1 MEGTYVQLVLQFHSN
16 PEVFNMK
23 DKNLA
28 FSAMLL
34 SVLVFTVI
42 GFTGYYP
49 ILQDRQLDS
58 NLSEIVYRF
67 LMRFGPL
74 QSPLKSRGL
83 LVMCIFGAVLL
94 YNPKKQEGK
103 SLSGGLS
110 YFGMGCMLLLISA
123 YFKTNH
129 IGMLWLS
136 AGLYFLGFLF
146 TVSGTVH
153 IFQTMNFGNMVDDD
167 PFNDRNEMFRQT
179 EKRVDTEHSVNIPYE
194 YRYKGR
200 LRKGWINFVNLFR
213 ALLIIGTPGS
223 GKSFALIEEIIEQ
236 MIEKDFTMLLYDFK
250 FDTLSKIAY
259 NYLRRKRERPE
270 NDKVPRTVKIPEF
283 YVISFDNIEKSNRC
297 NPIDPYL
304 MKNQSDAADAAT
316 VIMKN
321 LNKDWIKRSDF
332 FAKSAISFVSGLIW
346 YLKKKSEELGKN
358 ICTLPHAITLSMVNI
373 EYLLEIMMQDL
384 EVRTLMIPFKDA
396 MERQAGQQLAGQT
409 ASAQISLSMLANK
422 EIYYIMTGNDFRLDI
437 NNPKKPKIVC
447 IQNNPDRS
455 EVYAAPIGLY
465 INKTLQVV
473 NKPGGRPLGLI
484 FDEVPTVFIMG
495 LRKIIDTGRSHYIAT
510 ILGIQSVT
518 QLIADYGRELAEV
531 IFDNCSNVFS
541 GAAKGETARRISEI
555 FGRIHQEKKSKTV
568 SNNDTTVNYSTILSE
583 LLPKSK
589 ITSMSTGHFGGIIAD
604 TFENP
609 IEQKLCFG
617 QIRPNMASKK
627 IQGRYDIPVHTHFKC
642 KNHKELVEG
651 KLRLIGTLDF
661 FDNVHA
667 IDFQQLDYIDFYNV
681 YLKEFA
687 HKHYSNTIKRM
698 QFIALVRELKLFD
711 HLPRL
716 EELSRRKTSKED
728 LKAFIFKLV
737 DRMYIDKEIDNV
749 LDINF
754 LKVIKDIDTLVQEE
768 YLISTGKQLE
778 STVFDKNKMGDQ
790 IGESLEKEEAIAAHF
805 MKEYRKK
812 PSRELADAFLKVHQI
827 PTFEKVSASQEVNL
841 FAAAEQEDLEA
852 LYSSFP
858 VETKE
863 E

>member
-1 MEGTYVQLVLQFHSN
+1 
-16 PEVFNMK
+16 MK

-34 SVLVFTVI
+34 SVVFFSVI
-42 GFTGYYP
+42 GFMAYYP
-49 ILQDRQLDS
+49 ILQYSQWDS
-58 NLSEIVYRF
+58 KLFEIVHQFLLRF
-67 LMRFGPL
+67 EAL
-74 QSPLKSRGL
+74 QHPYKSRGL
-83 LVMCIFGAVLL
+83 LVMCILGSVLL
-94 YNPKKQEGK
+94 YNPRKKEGR
-103 SLSGGLS
+103 SLSGGLL
-110 YFGMGCMLLLISA
+110 YFGLGCTLFWVSGIFKSA
-123 YFKTNH
+123 TP
-129 IGMLWLS
+129 GMLWASAILYLS
-136 AGLYFLGFLF
+136 GFLF
-146 TVSGTVH
+146 TVSGAVRL
-153 IFQTMNFGNMVDDD
+153 FQIMNFGNMAEDD
-167 PFNDRNEMFRQT
+167 PFNDKNETFRQM
-179 EKRVDTEHSVNIPYE
+179 EQRIETEHSVNIPYV
-194 YRYKGR
+194 YWHKGK
-200 LRKGWINFVNLFR
+200 LRKAWINFVNLFR

-236 MIEKDFTMLLYDFK
+236 MIEKGFTMLIYDFK
-250 FDTLSKIAY
+250 FDTLSKITY
-259 NYLRRKRERPE
+259 NYLKRKRERLKASDPG
-270 NDKVPRTVKIPEF
+270 KLAAMPEF
-283 YVISFDNIEKSNRC
+283 FVISFDDIEKSNRC

-304 MKNQSDAADAAT
+304 MTSQSDAADAAT

-346 YLKKKSEELGKN
+346 YLKKKSEEQGKN
-358 ICTLPHAITLSMVNI
+358 VCTLPHAITLSMVNI

-437 NNPKKPKIVC
+437 NNPKKPKILC

-455 EVYAAPIGLY
+455 EIYAAPIGLY
-465 INKTLQVV
+465 INKILKVV

-484 FDEVPTVFIMG
+484 LDELPTVFIMG
-495 LRKIIDTGRSHYIAT
+495 LRKIIDTGRSHYVAT
-510 ILGIQSVT
+510 VLGIQSIT

-589 ITSMSTGHFGGIIAD
+589 ITSMSTGHFGGIVAD

-609 IEQKLCFG
+609 IQQKLCFG

-627 IQGRYDIPVHTHFKC
+627 IQGKHDIPAHNHFKS
-642 KNHKELVEG
+642 KDHKELVG
-651 KLRLIGTLDF
+651 GTLKLMETLDF
-661 FDNVHA
+661 CETIRA
-667 IDFQQLDYIDFYNV
+667 LDFEQLDYIDFYNG
-681 YLKEFA
+681 YLKEFSQ
-687 HKHYSNTIKRM
+687 KQYPNPIKRM
-698 QFIALVRELKLFD
+698 QFVPLVRELKLYD

-716 EELSRRKTSKED
+716 QELSTKTSME
-728 LKAFIFKLV
+728 KLRPFV
-737 DRMYIDKEIDNV
+737 IALVERMYIEKEIDKV
-749 LDINF
+749 LEDNF

-768 YLISTGKQLE
+768 YLLYTGKRLE
-778 STVFDKNKMGDQ
+778 STVFDKDKMGEQ
-790 IGESLEKEEAIAAHF
+790 IEESLEKEEAIAEQF

-812 PSRELADAFLKVHQI
+812 PSRELADAFLKVHEI
-827 PTFEKVSASQEVNL
+827 PTFEKV
-841 FAAAEQEDLEA
+841 AAVHTVDLSNAMEKENTET

-858 VETKE
+858 VETAE
-863 E
+863 DND